1 MAKLLE
7 SWEGLEGKVVMVT
20 GASSGIGRDF
30 CINLAKAGCKILAAA
45 RRVDR
50 LQSLCHELNQ
60 LSGSAS
66 GLASTRYPRAVAVE
80 LDLTAD
86 GPTIEKSVQKAWD
99 VFGHIH
105 ALINNAGFR
114 GFTYYLQTQLFL
126 LFCFLQITKLF
137 FFYIWVLF

>member
-1 MAKLLE
+1 MAKSLE

-30 CINLAKAGCKILAAA
+30 CINLAKAGCKVLAAA

-66 GLASTRYPRAVAVE
+66 GLASTKYPRAVAVE

-86 GPTIEKSVQKAWD
+86 GPSIEKSVQKAWD

-114 GFTYYLQTQLFL
+114 GFILLSPLFL
-126 LFCFLQITKLF
+126 LFCFLQIKKLF
-137 FFYIWVLF
+137 ADLGFLF